1 MCYQV
6 VCLFDNSILIRPEDY
21 VNLVIGSGASI
32 LISPH
37 KTDFMT
43 NISVVQPITLKE
55 LAEAVKVQESEWL
68 PTASLVH
75 TNLISNFELGTKYT
89 CLHVHHISF
98 AHRKWMNN

>member
-37 KTDFMT
+37 KDDFVT
-43 NISVVQPITLKE
+43 EIANVQHITLKGIE
-55 LAEAVKVQESEWL
+55 GCSAVEGIIMVTYHIPCPHKPDLKLQNQKS
-68 PTASLVH
+68 
-75 TNLISNFELGTKYT
+75 
-89 CLHVHHISF
+89 LHVPSCPS
-98 AHRKWMNN
+98 